1 MGEKFKLKRP
11 IQNAA
16 QDGEVNEVTCKD
28 EKDISASDFYD
39 VSFNADG
46 STQLGSMADTIA
58 NLFGL
63 TSNQVALLHIKDY
76 ITLSGEVGKYLE

>member
-16 QDGEVNEVTCKD
+16 QDGEIEEVVCKD
-28 EKDISASDFYD
+28 EKDISASDFYN
-39 VSFNADG
+39 VTFNADG

-63 TSNQVALLHIKDY
+63 TSDQVALLHIKDY
-76 ITLSGEVGKYLE
+76 IVLSGEVGKYLE

>member
-1 MGEKFKLKRP
+1 MAQKFKLKRP

-16 QDGEVNEVTCKD
+16 ENGELEEVICKD

-46 STQLGSMADTIA
+46 SSQLGSMADTIA

-63 TSNQVALLHIKDY
+63 TSGQVASLHIKDY